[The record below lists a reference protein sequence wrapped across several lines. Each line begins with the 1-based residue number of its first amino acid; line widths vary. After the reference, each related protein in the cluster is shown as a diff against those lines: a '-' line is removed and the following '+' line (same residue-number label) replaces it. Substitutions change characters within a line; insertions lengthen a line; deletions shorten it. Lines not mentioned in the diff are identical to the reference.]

1 VAAQQPHIQAV
12 PVKTEDSDEHV
23 DAVTAINWSDPY
35 VFRLIESLQVARLGF
50 SENQGRGLVAR
61 AVAGS
66 LKQARDNE
74 TPFVALLGRGNR
86 REKPRKPA
94 WEYSQSDTSST

>member
-1 VAAQQPHIQAV
+1 M
-12 PVKTEDSDEHV
+12 
-23 DAVTAINWSDPY
+23 
-35 VFRLIESLQVARLGF
+35 RLPLARKLAVARLGF
-50 SENQGRGLVAR
+50 SENQGRGLVVR

-74 TPFVALLGRGNR
+74 TPFVALPGRGHR

-94 WEYSQSDTSST
+94 WGYSQSDTSST